1 MRFDTLA
8 TATAGIVLPFTSWIP
23 SSADLQD
30 PEFWVR
36 VAVAILAPVLT
47 LVVHRLIAAGARAA
61 REGAKQ
67 LRAARNAMLSDAD
80 PSNDAQ
86 GHLLGFAADALD
98 AGAEGLETGKGA
110 RAAHAVARE
119 TLDDGAAGLKRR

>member
-1 MRFDTLA
+1 MRFDVLA
-8 TATAGIVLPFTSWIP
+8 TATAGIVLPFTQWIP

-47 LVVHRLIAAGARAA
+47 LVVHRFIAAGARAA

-67 LRAARNAMLSDAD
+67 LRAAKGAMLSDAD

-86 GHLLGFAADALD
+86 AHLLGFAADALD
-98 AGAEGLETGKGA
+98 AGAEGLESGRGV
-110 RAAHAVARE
+110 AAAQAAAKE
-119 TLDDGAAGLKRR
+119 SLDDGAAQMKRR